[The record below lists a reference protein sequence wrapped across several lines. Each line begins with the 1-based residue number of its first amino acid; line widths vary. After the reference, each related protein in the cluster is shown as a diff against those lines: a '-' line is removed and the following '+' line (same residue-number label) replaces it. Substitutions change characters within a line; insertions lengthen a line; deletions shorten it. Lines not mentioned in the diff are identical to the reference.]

1 MNQVGSKRTIPNFA
15 IVRKQIST
23 YPSLRQKE
31 RNCPL
36 LSFLRKLQV
45 DACVGKQTFF
55 LFFVFFLFSGFVGSR
70 FRFIFIVT
78 FILDRKLLLGF
89 SLLRHRKKKRLEIA
103 PEKDG
108 ERENVWPKRV
118 GLITVSPTGEG
129 VFEPFYFQTLA
140 RFHHKN
146 MNVEPL
152 SQP

>member
-1 MNQVGSKRTIPNFA
+1 MYESS
-15 IVRKQIST
+15 RKEKDFSEFRHRKKT
-23 YPSLRQKE
+23 NLYLRQKK

-36 LSFLRKLQV
+36 LPFLRKLQV
-45 DACVGKQTFF
+45 DACVRKQTFF
-55 LFFVFFLFSGFVGSR
+55 FFFVFFLFSGFVGSR
-70 FRFIFIVT
+70 FRFIFIAA

-89 SLLRHRKKKRLEIA
+89 SLLRHRKKRRLEIA

>member
-1 MNQVGSKRTIPNFA
+1 MNQVGSKRIFPNFT

-23 YPSLRQKE
+23 YPSLRQKK

-45 DACVGKQTFF
+45 DACVWKQTFF
-55 LFFVFFLFSGFVGSR
+55 LFFVLLLFSCFVWSR

-89 SLLRHRKKKRLEIA
+89 SLLRHRKKQETRNRSWEGWW
-103 PEKDG
+103 EG
-108 ERENVWPKRV
+108 KRV
-118 GLITVSPTGEG
+118 TKEGRFNYGEAHGGG